1 MTEVF
6 VQITAFDKNSN
17 DNFSRNIVADCKESF
32 NSQVEHFENDV
43 PFTKYYLELVADDI
57 LNSEQQ
63 KIVEDYE
70 VN

>member
-17 DNFSRNIVADCKESF
+17 DNFSRNIVADCKEDF
-32 NSQVEHFENDV
+32 NRQVEDFENDV
-43 PFTKYYLELVADDI
+43 PFTKFYLELVADDI
-57 LNSEQQ
+57 LNSEQE
-63 KIVEDYE
+63 KIVGDYE

>member
-6 VQITAFDKNSN
+6 VQIIAFDKNSN
-17 DNFSRNIVADCKESF
+17 DNFSRNIVADCKEDF
-32 NSQVEHFENDV
+32 NKQVEDFENDV
-43 PFTKYYLELVADDI
+43 PFTKFYLELVADDI
-57 LNSEQQ
+57 LDSEQE

>member
-1 MTEVF
+1 MTEVV

-17 DNFSRNIVADCKESF
+17 DNFSRNIVAEYKEDF
-32 NSQVEHFENDV
+32 NRQVEDFEKDV

-57 LNSEQQ
+57 LDSEQE